1 MAQQGLNYFLVGNG
15 IIGDSNYIIFYFYN
29 CFRVVAFMISSSS
42 SRASWNKY
50 YSSELIS
57 AEEFEDFIRG
67 TLMDDDKYTYKINH
81 HADLLFLKRVVPKI
95 RSI

>member
-1 MAQQGLNYFLVGNG
+1 M
-15 IIGDSNYIIFYFYN
+15 
-29 CFRVVAFMISSSS
+29 AFMISSSS